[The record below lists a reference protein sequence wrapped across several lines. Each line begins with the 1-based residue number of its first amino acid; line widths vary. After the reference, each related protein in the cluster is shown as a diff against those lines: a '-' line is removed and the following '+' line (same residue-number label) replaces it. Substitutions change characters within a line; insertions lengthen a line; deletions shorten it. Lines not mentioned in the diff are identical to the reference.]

1 LGASPWPT
9 IIGGMDEAQK
19 KTIVDKIKIAHP
31 GVELHSVESESG
43 GVFFVHRR
51 ANGPERRI
59 YRQLRADGK
68 GLEAQ
73 DSLMSAVLYPEATEL
88 KKLLDDQP
96 FAIEILENAIL
107 AASGVYLDAQRKK
120 L

>member
-1 LGASPWPT
+1 LGARPWPT

-19 KTIVDKIKIAHP
+19 QEIVDGLKIKHAGID
-31 GVELHSVESESG
+31 LHSVESETG

-68 GLEAQ
+68 TLEAQ
-73 DSLMSAVLYPEATEL
+73 DSLLSAVLYPDPAEL
-88 KKLLDDQP
+88 KKLLDEQP
-96 FAIEILENAIL
+96 FAVEILENAIL
-107 AASGVYLDAQRKK
+107 AASGVYLDAKRKK

>member
-1 LGASPWPT
+1 
-9 IIGGMDEAQK
+9 MDEAQK
-19 KTIVDKIKIAHP
+19 KEIVDGLKIKHA
-31 GVELHSVESESG
+31 GVELYSLESEAAG
-43 GVFFVHRR
+43 AFFVHRR
-51 ANGPERRI
+51 STSGERRV

-73 DSLMSAVLYPEATEL
+73 DSLLSAVLYPEAAEL
-88 KKLLDDQP
+88 KKVLDEQP
-96 FAIEILENAIL
+96 FAVEILENAIL

>member
-1 LGASPWPT
+1 
-9 IIGGMDEAQK
+9 MDEAQK
-19 KTIVDKIKIAHP
+19 KEIVAGLKIKHP
-31 GVELHSVESESG
+31 SVELHSVESESG

-51 ANGPERRI
+51 SSAPERRI

-68 GLEAQ
+68 TLEAQ
-73 DSLMSAVLYPEATEL
+73 DSLMSAVLYPEPAEL
-88 KKLLDDQP
+88 KKLLDEQP
-96 FAIEILENAIL
+96 FAVEVLENAIL